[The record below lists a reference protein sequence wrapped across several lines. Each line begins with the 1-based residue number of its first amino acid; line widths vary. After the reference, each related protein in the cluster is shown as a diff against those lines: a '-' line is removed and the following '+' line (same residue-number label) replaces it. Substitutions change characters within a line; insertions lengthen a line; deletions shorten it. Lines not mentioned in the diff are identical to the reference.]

1 MVAHQIA
8 STNRFEDVVVRG
20 VRVAWTWILEK
31 TMSQTPTNELF
42 CKSSLGAPRGQKRPL
57 RPREVWAIRARLE
70 MVGDVRNLALLNL
83 AIDSKLRGCDLV
95 SLKVSEVFSA
105 GSIRERA
112 MVIQRK
118 TSRPVQF
125 EITKLTAASVISHV
139 QNAGLSHDDYLFP
152 SRNSA
157 SDHLSTRQ
165 YHRIVDSWVSQIGL
179 KVSEYGTHSLRRT
192 KVAQLY
198 RNTGNLRAVQL
209 LLGHAKIEST
219 IRYLGIEL
227 EDALQISEALEI

>member
-1 MVAHQIA
+1 M
-8 STNRFEDVVVRG
+8 
-20 VRVAWTWILEK
+20 
-31 TMSQTPTNELF
+31 
-42 CKSSLGAPRGQKRPL
+42 LG
-57 RPREVWAIRARLE
+57 E
-70 MVGDVRNLALLNL
+70 VRNLALLNL

-95 SLKVSEVFSA
+95 RLKVSDVFSA

-112 MVIQRK
+112 MVIQKK
-118 TSRPVQF
+118 TGRPVQF
-125 EITKLTAASVISHV
+125 EITKLTATSLVSHV
-139 QNAGLSHDDYLFP
+139 QKYSLTKNDFLFP
-152 SRNSA
+152 SRNSE

-165 YHRIVDSWVSQIGL
+165 YHRIVDSWVKQIGL
-179 KVSEYGTHSLRRT
+179 KVSDYETHSLRRT

>member
-1 MVAHQIA
+1 
-8 STNRFEDVVVRG
+8 
-20 VRVAWTWILEK
+20 
-31 TMSQTPTNELF
+31 MSHTEPIHSETAEPQP
-42 CKSSLGAPRGQKRPL
+42 GAPRGQKRPL

-70 MVGDVRNLALLNL
+70 MLGEVRNLALLNL

-95 SLKVSEVFSA
+95 RLKVSDVFSA
-105 GSIRERA
+105 GSVRERA
-112 MVIQRK
+112 MTIQKK

-125 EITKLTAASVISHV
+125 EITKLTAASLIAHV
-139 QNAGLSHDDYLFP
+139 QKAGLTEANFLFP
-152 SRNSA
+152 SRNRQSE
-157 SDHLSTRQ
+157 HITTRQ
-165 YHRIVDSWVSQIGL
+165 YHRIVNKWVKQIGL
-179 KVSEYGTHSLRRT
+179 KASDYGTHSLRRT

>member
-1 MVAHQIA
+1 MDRNAMVLEEIM
-8 STNRFEDVVVRG
+8 SPIDLTPESYDPVR
-20 VRVAWTWILEK
+20 
-31 TMSQTPTNELF
+31 
-42 CKSSLGAPRGQKRPL
+42 GAPRGQKRPL

-70 MVGDVRNLALLNL
+70 MLGDVRNLALLNL

-95 SLKVSEVFSA
+95 RLKVSDAFSA
-105 GSIRERA
+105 GSVRERA
-112 MVIQRK
+112 TVIQKK

-125 EITKLTAASVISHV
+125 EITKLTANSLVAHV
-139 QNAGLSHDDYLFP
+139 QEANLSKADFLFP
-152 SRNSA
+152 SRNTC

-165 YHRIVDSWVSQIGL
+165 YHRIVDKWVEQIGL
-179 KVSEYGTHSLRRT
+179 KVSDYGTRSLRRT

>member
-1 MVAHQIA
+1 
-8 STNRFEDVVVRG
+8 
-20 VRVAWTWILEK
+20 
-31 TMSQTPTNELF
+31 MSFSEITTKKVSSS
-42 CKSSLGAPRGQKRPL
+42 KSGAPRGQKRPL

-70 MVGDVRNLALLNL
+70 MLGSIRNLALLNL

-95 SLKVSEVFSA
+95 RLKVSDVSSA

-112 MVIQRK
+112 MIVQKK

-125 EITKLTAASVISHV
+125 EITKLTAASVIAYIHEASLSP
-139 QNAGLSHDDYLFP
+139 NAYLFQ
-152 SRNSA
+152 SRQSE

-165 YHRIVDSWVSQIGL
+165 YHRIVENWVSQIGL
-179 KVSEYGTHSLRRT
+179 KPADYGTHSLRRT

-219 IRYLGIEL
+219 IRYLGIDL

>member
-1 MVAHQIA
+1 MSRTTSNEPLGDS
-8 STNRFEDVVVRG
+8 ST
-20 VRVAWTWILEK
+20 
-31 TMSQTPTNELF
+31 
-42 CKSSLGAPRGQKRPL
+42 GAPRGQKRPL

-70 MVGDVRNLALLNL
+70 MMGEVRNLALLNL

-95 SLKVSEVFSA
+95 SLRVSDVFSA

-125 EITKLTAASVISHV
+125 EITKLTAASLISHV
-139 QNAGLSHDDYLFP
+139 QNAELSNDDFLFP
-152 SRNSA
+152 SRNGESN
-157 SDHLSTRQ
+157 HLSTRQ
-165 YHRIVDSWVSQIGL
+165 YHRIVDQWVSQIGL

-227 EDALQISEALEI
+227 EDALQISESLEI

>member
-1 MVAHQIA
+1 
-8 STNRFEDVVVRG
+8 
-20 VRVAWTWILEK
+20 
-31 TMSQTPTNELF
+31 MSQTLTNKIF
-42 CKSSLGAPRGQKRPL
+42 GHSPIGAPRGQKRPL

-70 MVGDVRNLALLNL
+70 MLGEVRNLALLNL

-95 SLKVSEVFSA
+95 SLKVSDVFSA

-125 EITKLTAASVISHV
+125 EITKLTAASLISLV
-139 QNAGLSHDDYLFP
+139 QTIGLSNDDHLFP
-152 SRNSA
+152 SRNKG

-179 KVSEYGTHSLRRT
+179 KASEYGTHSLRRT

>member
-1 MVAHQIA
+1 MIVLDTLNTEEQ
-8 STNRFEDVVVRG
+8 NR
-20 VRVAWTWILEK
+20 K
-31 TMSQTPTNELF
+31 Q
-42 CKSSLGAPRGQKRPL
+42 GAPRGQKRPF
-57 RPREVWAIRARLE
+57 RPREIWAIRARLE
-70 MVGDVRNLALLNL
+70 MLDEIRNLALLNL

-95 SLKVSEVFSA
+95 RLKVSDVFSA
-105 GSIRERA
+105 GSVRERA
-112 MVIQRK
+112 MVIQKK

-125 EITKLTAASVISHV
+125 EITKLTATSLVTHV
-139 QNAGLSHDDYLFP
+139 QKSNLSKLDFLFP
-152 SRNSA
+152 SRNGCSA
-157 SDHLSTRQ
+157 HLSTRQ
-165 YHRIVDSWVSQIGL
+165 YHRIVDKWVEQIGL
-179 KVSEYGTHSLRRT
+179 KVSDYGTHSLRRT

>member
-1 MVAHQIA
+1 M
-8 STNRFEDVVVRG
+8 SFSETTNKKVSSN
-20 VRVAWTWILEK
+20 K
-31 TMSQTPTNELF
+31 T
-42 CKSSLGAPRGQKRPL
+42 GAPRGQKRPL

-70 MVGDVRNLALLNL
+70 MLGNIRNLALLNL

-95 SLKVSEVFSA
+95 RLKVSDVSSA

-112 MVIQRK
+112 MIVQKK

-125 EITKLTAASVISHV
+125 EITKLTAASVIEHIH
-139 QNAGLSHDDYLFP
+139 QAFLPPDAYLFQ
-152 SRNSA
+152 SRQSG

-165 YHRIVDSWVSQIGL
+165 YHRIVENWVSQIGL
-179 KVSEYGTHSLRRT
+179 KPADYGTHSLRRT

-219 IRYLGIEL
+219 IRYLGIDL
-227 EDALQISEALEI
+227 EDALQISEALEM

>member
-1 MVAHQIA
+1 MSLSEI
-8 STNRFEDVVVRG
+8 ST
-20 VRVAWTWILEK
+20 EK
-31 TMSQTPTNELF
+31 VSSS
-42 CKSSLGAPRGQKRPL
+42 KSGAPRGQKRPL

-70 MVGDVRNLALLNL
+70 MLGKVRNLALLNL

-95 SLKVSEVFSA
+95 RLKVSDVSSA

-112 MVIQRK
+112 MIVQKK

-125 EITKLTAASVISHV
+125 EITKLTAASVIAHIHQAFLPSE
-139 QNAGLSHDDYLFP
+139 AYLFQ
-152 SRNSA
+152 SRQSK
-157 SDHLSTRQ
+157 SKHLSTRQ
-165 YHRIVDSWVSQIGL
+165 YHRIVENWVSQIGL
-179 KVSEYGTHSLRRT
+179 KPADYGTHSLRRT

-219 IRYLGIEL
+219 IRYLGIDL
-227 EDALQISEALEI
+227 EDALQISEALEM

>member
-1 MVAHQIA
+1 ML
-8 STNRFEDVVVRG
+8 SNDVDEAETDRT
-20 VRVAWTWILEK
+20 A
-31 TMSQTPTNELF
+31 
-42 CKSSLGAPRGQKRPL
+42 KSGAPRGQKRPL

-70 MVGDVRNLALLNL
+70 MLGQVRNLALLNL

-95 SLKVSEVFSA
+95 RLRVSDVSSA

-112 MVIQRK
+112 MIIQKK

-125 EITKLTAASVISHV
+125 EITKLTATSVAAFIH
-139 QNAGLSHDDYLFP
+139 QENLSPTDYLFQ
-152 SRNSA
+152 SRQSA

-165 YHRIVDSWVSQIGL
+165 YHRIVDNWVSQIGL
-179 KVSEYGTHSLRRT
+179 KTTDYGTHSLRRT

-227 EDALQISEALEI
+227 EDALQISEALEM

>member
-1 MVAHQIA
+1 MP
-8 STNRFEDVVVRG
+8 SFEPQK
-20 VRVAWTWILEK
+20 AKQLLECDTK
-31 TMSQTPTNELF
+31 MIG
-42 CKSSLGAPRGQKRPL
+42 GAPRGQKRPF

-70 MVGDVRNLALLNL
+70 MLGQVRNLALLNL

-95 SLKVSEVFSA
+95 SLKVSDVFSA
-105 GSIRERA
+105 GSVRERA

-125 EITKLTAASVISHV
+125 EITKLTASSVVAHV
-139 QNAGLSHDDYLFP
+139 QAASLSKDDHLFP
-152 SRNSA
+152 SRNSK
-157 SDHLSTRQ
+157 SEHLSTRQ
-165 YHRIVDSWVSQIGL
+165 YHRIVNSWVRQIGL
-179 KVSEYGTHSLRRT
+179 KVSDYGTHSLRRT

-227 EDALQISEALEI
+227 EDALQISEALEL

>member
-1 MVAHQIA
+1 MV
-8 STNRFEDVVVRG
+8 
-20 VRVAWTWILEK
+20 LEEI
-31 TMSQTPTNELF
+31 MSEL
-42 CKSSLGAPRGQKRPL
+42 KALPSDTANLRKGAPRGQKRPF

-70 MVGDVRNLALLNL
+70 MLGEVRNLALLNL

-95 SLKVSEVFSA
+95 RLKVSDVFSA
-105 GSIRERA
+105 GSVRERA
-112 MVIQRK
+112 MVIQKK
-118 TSRPVQF
+118 TARPVQF
-125 EITKLTAASVISHV
+125 EITKLTATSLVSHV
-139 QNAGLSHDDYLFP
+139 QKANLSNSDFLFP
-152 SRNSA
+152 SRNTCSA
-157 SDHLSTRQ
+157 HLSTRQ
-165 YHRIVDSWVSQIGL
+165 YHRIVDKWVRQIGL
-179 KVSEYGTHSLRRT
+179 KVSDYGTHSLRRT

>member
-1 MVAHQIA
+1 MSATQFFQSDA
-8 STNRFEDVVVRG
+8 STNQ
-20 VRVAWTWILEK
+20 
-31 TMSQTPTNELF
+31 S
-42 CKSSLGAPRGQKRPL
+42 GAPRGQKRPL

-70 MVGDVRNLALLNL
+70 MLGEIRNLALLNL

-95 SLKVSEVFSA
+95 RLKVSDISSA

-112 MVIQRK
+112 MIIQKK

-125 EITKLTAASVISHV
+125 EITKITAASITAYIHHACLTS
-139 QNAGLSHDDYLFP
+139 SDYLFQ
-152 SRNSA
+152 SRQST
-157 SDHLSTRQ
+157 SEHLSTRQ

-179 KVSEYGTHSLRRT
+179 KPADYGTHSLRRT

>member
-1 MVAHQIA
+1 MSAVEILTTEAH
-8 STNRFEDVVVRG
+8 
-20 VRVAWTWILEK
+20 
-31 TMSQTPTNELF
+31 TP
-42 CKSSLGAPRGQKRPL
+42 KKGAPRGQKRPF

-70 MVGDVRNLALLNL
+70 MLGEVRNLALLNL

-95 SLKVSEVFSA
+95 SLQMSDIFSA
-105 GSIRERA
+105 GSVRERA
-112 MVIQRK
+112 MIIQKK

-125 EITKLTAASVISHV
+125 EITKLTATSLVAHV
-139 QNAGLSHDDYLFP
+139 QEANLSNSDFLFP
-152 SRNSA
+152 SRNTC

-165 YHRIVDSWVSQIGL
+165 YHRIVNKWVEQIGL
-179 KVSEYGTHSLRRT
+179 KVSDYGTHSLRRT

>member
-1 MVAHQIA
+1 MQPINLLTLEEK
-8 STNRFEDVVVRG
+8 STNEIG
-20 VRVAWTWILEK
+20 
-31 TMSQTPTNELF
+31 QT
-42 CKSSLGAPRGQKRPL
+42 SGAPRGQKRPF

-70 MVGDVRNLALLNL
+70 MLGQIRNLALLNL

-95 SLKVSEVFSA
+95 SLKVSDVFSA

-112 MVIQRK
+112 MVIQKK

-125 EITKLTAASVISHV
+125 EITKLTAASLISHV
-139 QNAGLSHDDYLFP
+139 QRVGLSKDDYLFP
-152 SRNSA
+152 SRNGE

-165 YHRIVDSWVSQIGL
+165 YHRIVDSWVRQIGL
-179 KVSEYGTHSLRRT
+179 KVSDYGTHSLRRT

-227 EDALQISEALEI
+227 EDALQISEALEL